1 MTNLTH
7 MIKKS
12 IEINQFDNEHDT
24 VSFIQKGSNQQLLC
38 DYVELLDSQ
47 LNENQTQK
55 LVKDTVNEWVQ
66 DFKNNKSY
74 TKYVFEHSFAIAQ
87 QSVLLRDILIE
98 YLGHKDILYQNI
110 KHVLDVYYKTYQYPL
125 AIDSQLLSMDNITD
139 FEKIVREGIPFIF
152 KVDGDAITSHE
163 QMMYIYKHLGVLH
176 TTRLLSD
183 DMLIEMIPILSEVD
197 IHELKHYFMTASFE
211 YIKRFNYHF
220 SKRRIQIYY
229 ENHIADIQ
237 SLILWGYD
245 DNEALNYLYENA
257 NEYEKEDII
266 GALLNLKSLQVIP
279 ETLYE
284 IKNGVQ
290 TILRIYITYLLK
302 GDYQTTL
309 NVIKMLS
316 EYLNQ
321 LALIENV
328 SQYKEYVN
336 KKDIKTLRDTIE
348 QYRHLSTINTTII
361 DRIYNTDAILIIR

>member
-1 MTNLTH
+1 

-12 IEINQFDNEHDT
+12 IEINQSDDKHDT

-47 LNENQTQK
+47 LNESQTQR

-66 DFKNNKSY
+66 DFKNNKNY

-87 QSVLLRDILIE
+87 QSTLLRDILIE

-110 KHVLDVYYKTYQYPL
+110 KCVLDVYYKTYQYPL

-152 KVDGDAITSHE
+152 KVDKEPITSHE

-197 IHELKHYFMTASFE
+197 IHELKHYFMTTSFE

-284 IKNGVQ
+284 LKNGVQ